1 MGRTNACE
9 AQRKRIDNAKRQAKH
24 SGKGGESQLKNNA
37 AVGFAGDPSTLVEC
51 PLSFQSQTLMCSVCR
66 QTFMCTQ
73 KKLLPSHAESKHPKQ
88 TFDQCFPGVTV

>member
-24 SGKGGESQLKNNA
+24 SGKGGDSQLKNNA
-37 AVGFAGDPSTLVEC
+37 A
-51 PLSFQSQTLMCSVCR
+51 SQTLMCSICR

-88 TFDQCFPGVTV
+88 AFADCFPGVTV

>member
-37 AVGFAGDPSTLVEC
+37 A
-51 PLSFQSQTLMCSVCR
+51 SQTLLCSVCR